1 MPKPAATDI
10 KQTSQVGRSRRT
22 SLIHDTHEYHTKHTS
37 RSRLLICK
45 GCMGRIV
52 KPLRK
57 IDPIAQ
63 NLAQTWLHT
72 KRYTEESM
80 ETLPAHT
87 AELQKLREACGG
99 LGVDVSD
106 AQFARVISLSM
117 LTPSWDPNIGTLGGV
132 LDPKV
137 VILHLITE
145 WSRRQGLTT
154 SGKDPNM
161 VFQTG
166 T

>member
-1 MPKPAATDI
+1 MILMNIVLNVQAGIDCSSTKAAWDGLSSCYA
-10 KQTSQVGRSRRT
+10 Q
-22 SLIHDTHEYHTKHTS
+22 
-37 RSRLLICK
+37 
-45 GCMGRIV
+45 
-52 KPLRK
+52 

-63 NLAQTWLHT
+63 NLAQTRLHT
-72 KRYTEESM
+72 KRYTEDSM
-80 ETLPAHT
+80 ETLPAHI

-106 AQFARVISLSM
+106 AQFSRVISLSM
-117 LTPSWDPNIGTLGGV
+117 PTPLWDPIIGTSGGV

-137 VILHLITE
+137 VILHLNTK
-145 WSRRQGLTT
+145 WRRRQGLTT
-154 SGKDPNM
+154 SSKDPNV